1 MGSLGMI
8 TVVGVAVLAVL
19 VWFLYRKFSQD
30 KIEELIAKRK
40 PSARVALS
48 AHFVEANQ
56 RIPVALALTDQSIF
70 YENADLEARI
80 DLANIE
86 EVEYATDLSTG
97 QEVPDGRVL
106 RLRAHSHSYEFI
118 VDKVSGERIESVL
131 PPHHADQPGGVRL
144 VG

>member
-40 PSARVALS
+40 PSARVALP

-56 RIPVALALTDQSIF
+56 RIPVALALTDQSIY

-97 QEVPDGRVL
+97 QEVQNGRVL

-131 PPHHADQPGGVRL
+131 PPHTADQPGGVRL